1 MSKGHK
7 LRQILEQPGI
17 LVLPGVYD
25 CIGAKLVEQLGF
37 EVVFTSGFGISGS
50 TMGMPDVTSQKARVR
65 SPRKVRPKIERPSQR
80 ENPGFPVLF
89 GQQVPPRSESSFC
102 H

>member
-1 MSKGHK
+1 MSQGHK

-37 EVVFTSGFGISGS
+37 EVV
-50 TMGMPDVTSQKARVR
+50 
-65 SPRKVRPKIERPSQR
+65 
-80 ENPGFPVLF
+80 
-89 GQQVPPRSESSFC
+89 
-102 H
+102 